1 MSHPSNNKRNI
12 CAGFF
17 VRLVAYGIDCALFG
31 ILWSILFGFSSFSKA
46 AVFFQFTLEDVL
58 YYGLR
63 TILFAIC
70 LTKMGAT
77 PGKSIMKLRV
87 VSGDGTSISF
97 GKALYRES
105 VGRYL
110 SEVIACLGYITILF
124 HDEKQALHDMIAETR
139 VVFKDADVSCF
150 APDEEEIKDEENAD
164 AAFYFE
170 ELDENSDFVPR
181 STGKT
186 NTTETTEPASEQED
200 DSTQDADTEQ
210 DDTDTES

>member
-1 MSHPSNNKRNI
+1 MSHPSNNYRTI

-31 ILWSILFGFSSFSKA
+31 ILWSILFGFSSFSNS

-63 TILFAIC
+63 TLLFAIC
-70 LTKMGAT
+70 LAKMGAT

-87 VSGDGTSISF
+87 VAYDGTPISF

-110 SEVIACLGYITILF
+110 SDVIACIGYIPILF
-124 HDEKQALHDMIAETR
+124 HDEKQALHDMISETR
-139 VVFKDADVSCF
+139 VVFKDADTSCF
-150 APDEEEIKDEENAD
+150 APEEEATDDENEEE
-164 AAFYFE
+164 AFSFE
-170 ELDENSDFVPR
+170 ELDENSGFVPR
-181 STGKT
+181 D
-186 NTTETTEPASEQED
+186 ASETNNGEAEESAPAHEN
-200 DSTQDADTEQ
+200 DSEQ
-210 DDTDTES
+210 DDTNTDNI